1 MVMIAAMAGGWWLNL
16 LGKNGK
22 FAYYLLLQVV
32 IL

>member
-1 MVMIAAMAGGWWLNL
+1 MVMITTMAGGWWLNL